1 MDRNHSG
8 GEISL
13 SHSAIGILVAT
24 VTGLLAR
31 YFILQPLLGQNDGK
45 AASMVLMFFLLGY
58 LAFAVAPPGQSPL
71 PWASWRRL
79 RTGLLIAAIVTLT
92 IVVPDRLWP

>member
-1 MDRNHSG
+1 MAMTRQG
-8 GEISL
+8 GELSL
-13 SHSAIGILVAT
+13 SHAAIGILVAA

-31 YFILQPLLGQNDGK
+31 YFLLQPLLGQTDGK
-45 AASMVLMFFLLGY
+45 AVSMVLMFFLLGY

-79 RTGLLIAAIVTLT
+79 RTGFLFAAIITLT
-92 IVVPDRLWP
+92 VIVPDRLWP